1 MKKDIYKAMEF
12 DTGEHD
18 GVIIDLGRE
27 QFVRIETEKDT
38 GRSFVYVWNGIE
50 EDHVAKIEIF
60 NIREEDWNV

>member
-1 MKKDIYKAMEF
+1 MIKDIYKAMEF

-38 GRSFVYVWNGIE
+38 GRSFCLCMEWNWRRPCS
-50 EDHVAKIEIF
+50 K
-60 NIREEDWNV
+60 NWNF